1 MEGGGVTD
9 TKKQARKALAWLA
22 LTNGHPHD
30 DELADRVNTLA
41 TFIHESLPAA
51 PVKHGDVAEAVD
63 ALSRMIETAEKT
75 LSLKEAEAKKG
86 NDWVVATAVHSSQ
99 HIIKLKPLI
108 TASKQRPE
116 VVTDKDFVEM
126 VARAHYEKTCTER
139 RWKCMSSKEKHQH
152 EQPVWWWLAII
163 KDLGLRIIKSGEG

>member
-116 VVTDKDFVEM
+116 VLTVEEFRKYSWCVRGNTSGREARETCDYIADELMTDFP
-126 VARAHYEKTCTER
+126 H
-139 RWKCMSSKEKHQH
+139 
-152 EQPVWWWLAII
+152 
-163 KDLGLRIIKSGEG
+163 GLIIKSGEG

>member
-1 MEGGGVTD
+1 MTSETIERV
-9 TKKQARKALAWLA
+9 RKAVNA
-22 LTNGHPHD
+22 LDYIQHD
-30 DELADRVNTLA
+30 WQQKDGRD
-41 TFIHESLPAA
+41 TFNEQCEIIRAAFPAA
-51 PVKHGDVAEAVD
+51 PVKPGDVAEAVE

-126 VARAHYEKTCTER
+126 VARARYEKTCTER